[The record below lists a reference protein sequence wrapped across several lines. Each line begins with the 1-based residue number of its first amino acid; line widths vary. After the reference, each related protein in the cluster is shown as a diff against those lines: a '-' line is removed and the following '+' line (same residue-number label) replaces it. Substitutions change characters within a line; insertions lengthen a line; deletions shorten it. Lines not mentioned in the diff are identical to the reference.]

1 VPVLVVSALVLAL
14 AIGWYVRSGG
24 PAGAGAEPVRGAPAT
39 RPSPAPAPAT
49 PSPPPATPPPAA
61 TPGGGGPQVL
71 RLPSPG
77 SGRPRAV
84 WVYRPP
90 GVPDSA
96 RLPVLYLLHGYPG
109 NPGAF
114 YQSLAI
120 GSMMTGFTRA
130 GGPPFVV
137 VLPEGDGDT
146 HSDSEWAD
154 SVDGTDRIETFVT
167 SVVIPAV
174 EGRNRR
180 DATDRAIAGFSMGG
194 YGAMN
199 LALRH
204 RDLFGQVASLAGYFS
219 IDDPDGVFAGRPA
232 VIAANSPDRNLRDAV
247 GLRILLS
254 DGTADDQAVTQGQTQ
269 RFARQLAAAGLPAT
283 TELVPGGQHDSAY
296 VRAELPAVAAFLAAG
311 WPPAR

>member
-1 VPVLVVSALVLAL
+1 MNSRRRRVAPVIVVAVLVAALGSYWL
-14 AIGWYVRSGG
+14 VRSTR
-24 PAGAGAEPVRGAPAT
+24 PAGAGSAVSAGETAGS
-39 RPSPAPAPAT
+39 PSGPAPAAAPAVT
-49 PSPPPATPPPAA
+49 AA
-61 TPGGGGPQVL
+61 PGGLRVL

-77 SGRPRAV
+77 SGRPREV

-109 NPGAF
+109 NPGSFFTA
-114 YQSLAI
+114 LAI
-120 GSMMTGFTRA
+120 GPMLARFVGS
-130 GGPPFVV
+130 GGAPFVL

-154 SVDGTDRIETFVT
+154 SVDGTDRIETFMT

-180 DATDRAIAGFSMGG
+180 DAARRAVAGFSMGG

-219 IDDPDGVFAGRPA
+219 VDDPDGVFGGRPG
-232 VIAANSPDRNLRDAV
+232 VVAANSPDRDLRAAR

-254 DGTADDQAVTQGQTQ
+254 DGTDDDQSVTQGETQ
-269 RFARQLAAAGLPAT
+269 RFARLLGSAGIPAT
-283 TELVPGGQHDSAY
+283 TQLVPGGRHDSAY
-296 VRAELPAVAAFLAAG
+296 VRQELPAVAAFLATG
-311 WPPAR
+311 WSGAH

>member
-1 VPVLVVSALVLAL
+1 MVPVVVAAVLILAL
-14 AIGWYVRSGG
+14 ASWWLVRPAR
-24 PAGAGAEPVRGAPAT
+24 PAGAGWTAGSGGGAVDGEDPPSGPAT
-39 RPSPAPAPAT
+39 GAV
-49 PSPPPATPPPAA
+49 
-61 TPGGGGPQVL
+61 GGLRVL

-77 SGRPRAV
+77 SGRLREV

-90 GVPDSA
+90 GVPESA

-109 NPGAF
+109 DPGSFFDA
-114 YQSLAI
+114 LAI
-120 GSMMTGFTRA
+120 GPMLATFVGA

-146 HSDSEWAD
+146 HTDSEWAD

-174 EGRNRR
+174 EGQNRR
-180 DATDRAIAGFSMGG
+180 DAAHRAVAGFSMGG

-219 IDDPDGVFAGRPA
+219 IDDPDGVFGGRPA
-232 VIAANSPDRNLRDAV
+232 VVAANSPDRDLQAAH

-254 DGTADDQAVTQGQTQ
+254 DGTDDDESVTRGETQ
-269 RFARQLAAAGLPAT
+269 RFAGLLGASGIPAT
-283 TELVPGGQHDSAY
+283 TQLVPGARHDANY
-296 VRAELPAVAAFLAAG
+296 VRQELPAVAAFLAAG
-311 WPPAR
+311 WAAGH